1 MSLQIELKKSAVSQK
16 QPFPSDLALGEIA
29 LNYHADGPFLTCKDT
44 QGNIRKV
51 TGVWVGT
58 SAPSS
63 PTKGDPWL
71 DTSSTPIFKVY
82 DGSSWQAAATISV
95 ATTSAY
101 GTVRLATSADIT
113 NGTSGKVVDA
123 AQLASRITTDIR
135 AALAADPFTVPHL
148 NVTGSGTVTGNL
160 TVNGTQTSINT
171 QTLDVEDRNIVLG
184 NVDAPTDTTANTGGI
199 TLKGATDKTFN
210 WLDATD
216 SWTSSE
222 NIDLASGK
230 SYRINDTEVL
240 NSTTLGSGVVDSS
253 LTSVGTIATGTW
265 QGTAI
270 DDTYLDTI
278 STAGKVN
285 NSATTATDSNT
296 ANAIVARD
304 ASGDFTAGTITADL
318 TGNADTATAL
328 ETARDIGGVS
338 FDGTADIDLP
348 GVNTTGNQDTS
359 GNAATATKLS
369 SNRTFA
375 LTGDVTGTVDS
386 DLTSGA
392 SITAAI
398 GSGVIV
404 DADVNASAGIALS
417 KLADVSA
424 TDKLLGRSTAGSGP
438 IEEIACT
445 SAGRALL
452 DDADAAAQRATLGL
466 ELGVDVQPYDATILT
481 DSDIGATV
489 QGYDATILTEADI
502 GVTVQA
508 QTSGVLTSSDIG
520 VTVQGYDAT
529 ILKSSDIDVTVQAY
543 DATILKSSDIGTT
556 VQGYDATTLFSSDI
570 GETVQAYDA
579 TLLNDAD
586 IGVTVQ
592 AFDADT
598 AKLDT
603 AQTFTATQTFDA
615 GISLDGPFEQASEAV
630 SALDV
635 DCSAGNYF
643 TKAISSNS
651 TFTFSNIPTSGTA
664 YSFTL
669 EVDVTGTSTAI
680 TWPASVEWPADTA
693 PSLTDTKTHLFM
705 FVTNDGG
712 TTWRGAAL
720 VDYTT

>member
-16 QPFPSDLALGEIA
+16 QPFPSDLGPGEIA

-51 TGVWVGT
+51 TGVWVGA

-63 PTKGDPWL
+63 PTAGDPWL
-71 DTSSTPIFKVY
+71 DTSSTPILKVY
-82 DGSSWQAAATISV
+82 DGATWVSAASVSPATSSV
-95 ATTSAY
+95 Y
-101 GTVRLATSADIT
+101 GTVRLATAADIT

-123 AQLASRITTDIR
+123 AQLASRITTDII
-135 AALAADPFTVPHL
+135 AALAADPFIVPNL
-148 NVTGSGTVTGNL
+148 SVTGNATVTGNL

-184 NVDAPTDTTANTGGI
+184 NVNTPTDTTANTGGI

-240 NSTTLGSGVVDSS
+240 SSTTLGSGVVNSS
-253 LTSVGTIATGTW
+253 LTGVGTISTGTW
-265 QGTAI
+265 EGEAI
-270 DDTYLDTI
+270 VDAYLDTI
-278 STAGKVN
+278 SSAGKVS
-285 NSATTATDSNT
+285 NSATTATDANT
-296 ANAIVARD
+296 ASAIVARD
-304 ASGDFTAGTITADL
+304 ASGDFSAGAITADL

-369 SNRTFA
+369 SSRTFA

-424 TDKLLGRSTAGSGP
+424 TDKLLGRSAAGSGP
-438 IEEIACT
+438 IEEITCT

-452 DDADAAAQRATLGL
+452 DDADAAAQRVTLGL
-466 ELGVDVQPYDATILT
+466 ELGVDVQPYDATIL
-481 DSDIGATV
+481 
-489 QGYDATILTEADI
+489 AD
-502 GVTVQA
+502 
-508 QTSGVLTSSDIG
+508 SDIG
-520 VTVQGYDAT
+520 VTVQGYDV
-529 ILKSSDIDVTVQAY
+529 DI
-543 DATILKSSDIGTT
+543 
-556 VQGYDATTLFSSDI
+556 
-570 GETVQAYDA
+570 
-579 TLLNDAD
+579 
-586 IGVTVQ
+586 
-592 AFDADT
+592 
-598 AKLDT
+598 AKTDT
-603 AQTFTATQTFDA
+603 AQTFTAEQTFDA
-615 GISLDGPFEQASEAV
+615 GVSLDGPFEQASEAV
-630 SALDV
+630 AALDV

-669 EVDVTGTSTAI
+669 EVDVTGSSTAI
-680 TWPASVEWPADTA
+680 TWPASVKWPDDMA